1 MCDTIAFTI
10 SIGNTM
16 TRVKSLYNVV
26 EFKHMGLKPLGSSDV
41 FICYINYSLRF
52 SLPPTKEYCQ
62 LCVKSHI
69 E

>member
-41 FICYINYSLRF
+41 FIC
-52 SLPPTKEYCQ
+52 
-62 LCVKSHI
+62 
-69 E
+69 